1 MRFKNERIF
10 KMKKILKLSAI
21 YFFTLALTSGIQSS
35 FCGVFRSSYK
45 TVKDF
50 VVDVTDIGIETVG
63 IVVPGIDRESRERA
77 KCCNICPECITCTY
91 CQ

>member
-1 MRFKNERIF
+1 
-10 KMKKILKLSAI
+10 MKKRI
-21 YFFTLALTSGIQSS
+21 LALSIMSLLGALSFSSDSQSS
-35 FCGVFRSSYK
+35 FCGVLRSSYK

-63 IVVPGIDRESRERA
+63 IVVPGIDRESRERE
-77 KCCNICPECITCTY
+77 CCTTCTTCTY